1 MADTTIGR
9 YEIKH
14 ELGRGGMAIA
24 YLAIDPYMKRDV
36 VVKVMAGRVISDPEF
51 HDRFERE
58 AQVIAGLEHP
68 CVVPVYDFGY
78 HEEHPYLVMRHM
90 SGGTLADQIVREK
103 QMGLV
108 AVSGV
113 IERIAS
119 ALDAVHEKG
128 LVHRDLKPGNI
139 LLDQNG
145 DSFLAD
151 FGLIKLMGTT
161 GKLSGEYVLGTPA
174 YMSPEMIHGKEDID
188 RRADVYAL
196 GVVLYEML
204 TGHTPYQNSD
214 ATRVMM
220 AHVME
225 PIPMILEERPDLA
238 PAIGSVINDSLA
250 KDPVERYQ
258 TAGELAAGLIGASR
272 GIPSRRA
279 RRRMTTETID
289 SVLDSLEKKGKDE
302 KKS

>member
-9 YEIKH
+9 YEIKR

-24 YLAIDPYMKRDV
+24 YLANDPYMKRDV
-36 VVKVMAGRVISDPEF
+36 VVKVMAGKVLSDPEF

-78 HEEHPYLVMRHM
+78 HEDQPFFVMRHM
-90 SGGTLADQIVREK
+90 SGGTLGEWIVRDG
-103 QMGLV
+103 QMALGSV
-108 AVSGV
+108 TSV

-119 ALDAVHEKG
+119 ALDTVHQKG
-128 LVHRDLKPGNI
+128 LVHRDLKPGNV

-161 GKLSGEYVLGTPA
+161 GNLSGQYILGTPA
-174 YMSPEMIHGKEDID
+174 YMSPEMIYGKQDID
-188 RRADVYAL
+188 HRADIYAL
-196 GVVLYEML
+196 GIVLYEML
-204 TGHTPYQNSD
+204 TGHTPYHDTEPQ
-214 ATRVMM
+214 RLMM

-225 PIPMILEERPDLA
+225 PIPLILDERSDLA

-250 KDPVERYQ
+250 KEPAERYQ
-258 TAGELAAGLIGASR
+258 TAGELAAALIAASR

-279 RRRMTTETID
+279 RRRMTTDQID
-289 SVLDSLEKKGKDE
+289 SVLDSLENKSKDK